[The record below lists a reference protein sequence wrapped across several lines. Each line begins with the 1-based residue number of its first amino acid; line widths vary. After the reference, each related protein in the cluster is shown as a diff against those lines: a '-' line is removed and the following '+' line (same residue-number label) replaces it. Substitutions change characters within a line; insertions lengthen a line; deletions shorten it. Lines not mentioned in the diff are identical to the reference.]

1 MVTAGD
7 ASQPVG
13 HWRYCKINPDDCASI
28 SDNAG
33 ARILSSNL
41 WFELV
46 DVNRS
51 VNDTVRPATDLET
64 YGVDDLWMVAKD
76 VGDCED
82 YVLLKRK
89 LLMQNGWPASDL
101 LITIVRQFDAEGN
114 MLPELHAV
122 LTVRTNEGDF
132 VLDNLEPEI
141 RLWVQIPYYFLKR
154 QSVTNSGRWERIDDH
169 WQPATFVRSIS

>member
-1 MVTAGD
+1 MLNG
-7 ASQPVG
+7 
-13 HWRYCKINPDDCASI
+13 
-28 SDNAG
+28 
-33 ARILSSNL
+33 
-41 WFELV
+41 
-46 DVNRS
+46 S

-64 YGVDDLWMVAKD
+64 YGVMTAGWWPKD

-82 YVLLKRK
+82 YVLLKKKAIDAKR
-89 LLMQNGWPASDL
+89 LAGERLADHH
-101 LITIVRQFDAEGN
+101 RQQSDAEGN

-154 QSVTNSGRWERIDDH
+154 RSVTNSGRWERIDDH